1 MKTFY
6 LSLLFLIHVSILHAQ
21 QDFLFNGKIADADT
35 KLPLQ
40 DVRIYK
46 IHNADTIMIR
56 SNANGEFQILLN
68 TDSHLFF
75 KKNGY
80 GWHIVKI
87 TNREPQQI
95 YLSPA
100 SASADRIIEVD
111 EMGNEKADRSDDTDI
126 YFNGHR
132 VPREE
137 WKDALSIDHS
147 LIRGFSSRKE
157 DGRNKFYFTVG
168 W

>member
-1 MKTFY
+1 MYQYCMRNRIFY
-6 LSLLFLIHVSILHAQ
+6 LME
-21 QDFLFNGKIADADT
+21 KIADIET

-46 IHNADTIMIR
+46 IHNTDTIMIR

-100 SASADRIIEVD
+100 RANADRIIEVD
-111 EMGNEKADRSDDTDI
+111 EMGNEKTVSSDDNTDV

-132 VPREE
+132 VYQEE
-137 WKDALSIDHS
+137 WKDALSFDIV
-147 LIRGFSSRKE
+147 LLRNIMTKKE
-157 DGRNKFYFTVG
+157 DGRSKFYFTVG

>member
-6 LSLLFLIHVSILHAQ
+6 LSLLFLLHASILHAQ

-46 IHNADTIMIR
+46 IHNTDTIKIQ

-68 TDSHLFF
+68 TDSKLFF

-80 GWHIVKI
+80 VWHIVKI
-87 TNREPQQI
+87 ANREPQQI
-95 YLSPA
+95 YLRPTPA
-100 SASADRIIEVD
+100 SAAIDIEGSGGIERV
-111 EMGNEKADRSDDTDI
+111 NNTDF
-126 YFNGHR
+126 YFSGHLI
-132 VPREE
+132 PREE
-137 WKDALSIDHS
+137 WLDALYIDRS
-147 LIRGFSSRKE
+147 LLLNVRTEIE
-157 DGRNKFYFTVG
+157 NGRYKFYLIIDD
-168 W
+168 